1 VYAVNGVTSREEIS
15 AARAARAVSLWK
27 SLNKS
32 ELITA
37 FLLIALGVYVAWEA
51 WEWPYMTKDGPGPGF
66 FPLWIGALLIAL
78 SVLLIALQVADA
90 GAGRPVERTKW
101 AGTRYVLIGWAA
113 LMAAAGLLEPAGFVV
128 SYTLLC
134 AFLIRVVFQQS
145 WFATLAVSLVSAG
158 AFWYLFVQVLK
169 LRLPAGPL
177 GF

>member
-1 VYAVNGVTSREEIS
+1 MWG
-15 AARAARAVSLWK
+15 

-32 ELITA
+32 ELTA
-37 FLLIALGVYVAWEA
+37 GALLIALGAFMAWQA
-51 WEWPYMTKDGPGPGF
+51 WDWPYMTKDGPGPGF
-66 FPLWIGALLIAL
+66 FPLWIGALLIVL
-78 SVLLIALQVADA
+78 SALLIVLQVADA
-90 GAGRPVERTKW
+90 RAGRPVERTKW
-101 AGTRYVLIGWAA
+101 AGTKYVLIGWAA

-158 AFWYLFVQVLK
+158 AFWYLFAQVLK

>member
-1 VYAVNGVTSREEIS
+1 VGTWTA
-15 AARAARAVSLWK
+15 
-27 SLNKS
+27 LNKS
-32 ELITA
+32 DLVA
-37 FLLIALGVYVAWEA
+37 VGLLIALGAFMAWEA
-51 WEWPYMTKDGPGPGF
+51 WDWPYMTVDGPGPGF
-66 FPLWIGALLIAL
+66 FPLWIGSLLIAL

-90 GAGRPVERTKW
+90 GAGRPVEPTKW

-113 LMAAAGLLEPAGFVV
+113 LMVAAWLLEPAGFVV